1 METIRETPYVQE
13 GGRLQFDYHPGQR
26 RAMASQAR
34 FILLLAGVQSGKTIF
49 GPWWMLREIQRRGP
63 GDYLVATPTY
73 PLLELKCLPEY
84 KRLFEQ
90 RLQVG
95 QYVGSPTRKLT
106 LTARGEQVL
115 FGSVQQKSTRI
126 LFGHAQDPDSLES
139 ATVKAA
145 HLDEAGQE
153 KFKYGSWDAVQGR
166 LSIHQGRCLI
176 TTTPYYM
183 GWLKDEIY
191 DEAEGNPEIE
201 VVQFDSTENPAFPQK
216 EFQRQRQ
223 RMPGWKFRMRY
234 RGQFERPA
242 GMIYDCWDRGV
253 HTVPRHHIPRS
264 WPRYLGLDF
273 GGANTVGIYLAQKS
287 GTKRH
292 VLYGD
297 YHAGD
302 RTAKEHARELK
313 SPDVDKV
320 QPGEFVDIR
329 GGSSSEEQWRSEF
342 QAGGLPVEE
351 PPIGDIEVGIDRV
364 YAMLK
369 ATAEGRVEEP
379 HLVVFEDLGEVI
391 DEIESYQRKLDDQ
404 DEPTE
409 EIKNKSEYHRLDGLR
424 YIASSICE
432 DGNEPASASA
442 GEQRASTKAREQRRR
457 LVRNR
462 P

>member
-1 METIRETPYVQE
+1 MKTVEETPYIQR
-13 GGRLQFDYHPGQR
+13 GGRLQFNYHPGQQ
-26 RAMASQAR
+26 RAMATEAR
-34 FILLLAGVQSGKTIF
+34 FILILAGLQSGKTIF

-95 QYVGSPTRKLT
+95 EYVGSPIRKLT

-115 FGSVQQKSTRI
+115 FGSVQQEDTRI

-153 KFKYGSWDAVQGR
+153 KFKYGSWDAIQGR
-166 LSIHQGRCLI
+166 LSIHQGRALI

-183 GWLKDEIY
+183 GWLKSELY
-191 DEAEGNPEIE
+191 DRAEETGDIE
-201 VVQFDSTENPAFPQK
+201 VVQFDSTENPAFPQEEYDRQK
-216 EFQRQRQ
+216 ERL
-223 RMPGWKFRMRY
+223 PGWKFRMRY
-234 RGQFERPA
+234 RGMFERPA
-242 GMIYDCWDRGV
+242 GMIYDCWNRDV
-253 HTVPRHHIPRS
+253 HTVPRHRIPRS

-273 GGANTVGIYLAQKS
+273 GGANTAGTHLAEKP
-287 GTKRH
+287 GTERY
-292 VLYGD
+292 VLYAG
-297 YHAGD
+297 YHAGG
-302 RTAKEHARELK
+302 RTAKEHARKLK
-313 SPDVDKV
+313 SSDTDRVES
-320 QPGEFVDIR
+320 GEFVDIR
-329 GGSSSEEQWRSEF
+329 GGSSSEGQWRDEF
-342 QAGGLPVEE
+342 RAGGLPVQE
-351 PPIGDIEVGIDRV
+351 PTIDDVEVGIDRV

-369 ATAEGRVEEP
+369 ATKEGRVEEP
-379 HLVVFEDLGEVI
+379 HLVIFEDCKAVI

-409 EIKNKSEYHRLDGLR
+409 EIKNKSEYHHLDALR
-424 YIASSICE
+424 YIGSSIRD
-432 DGNEPASASA
+432 DGNEPASAA
-442 GEQRASTKAREQRRR
+442 TRNRRDAHKARQKRQR

-462 P
+462 